1 MKGDIKRDMH
11 RKTQLF
17 EFEWE
22 RCPDGYTVKSEVIT
36 NKTYEELMV
45 EYERKCN
52 VFPRGI
58 IPIKPREE
66 DIRPHKELIRHIYPK
81 TSNREKYKLNFGK
94 VKIAQELVNIAN
106 RSMIMDFAKVE
117 KFVNKYGFLFG
128 NKKNQYEN
136 LSTWD
141 SSANFI
147 KNIYDTYHSKIGK
160 NDHKKAYQLFNEGAP
175 NLIFRPQIHGGD
187 NPTENFISLRPQN
200 LFSVIY
206 LQLVNE
212 LTAGIDLV
220 PCQARGC
227 YNTYPRTRKDKKTCQ
242 PSCKKRLARDNK
254 KQNL

>member
-1 MKGDIKRDMH
+1 MY

-36 NKTYEELMV
+36 NKIYEELMA

-52 VFPRGI
+52 VFPRGV
-58 IPIKPREE
+58 IPIKPRKE

-81 TSNREKYKLNFGK
+81 TNNRETYRLSFKQDQILQDL
-94 VKIAQELVNIAN
+94 ANIGN
-106 RSMIMDFAKVE
+106 GNMIMDFAAVE
-117 KFVNKYGFLFG
+117 NFVNQYGLLFDR
-128 NKKNQYEN
+128 KIDPYED
-136 LSTWD
+136 LIEWD
-141 SSANFI
+141 NTVNFI
-147 KNIYDTYHSKIGK
+147 KNIFENRNKPIWQSNVYQIF
-160 NDHKKAYQLFNEGAP
+160 NKKVP
-175 NLIFRPQIHGGD
+175 HLIFKPQIQAGD
-187 NPTENFISLRPQN
+187 SPMFNFISLIPQN
-200 LFSVIY
+200 LFSATC
-206 LQLVNE
+206 LQLINQ

-227 YNTYPRTRKDKKTCQ
+227 NNRYPRTRKDKKTCQ